1 MTKIFLTGKQVFFII
16 FFLAVLSAEAQDF
29 TNSFAE
35 KQYKITKT
43 GMFTLGG
50 WSLGNIV
57 VNAALLSGPK
67 NSTRYFHEM
76 NIYWNLVNL
85 AIAGGGY
92 WANQKSRGKARSV
105 YGILERQHK
114 IEKSLLFNAGLDVA
128 YMAAGQLL
136 RERAKH
142 VSGNSQ
148 RLEGF
153 GNGLILQ
160 GAFLFTFDVL
170 LHAVHVSHRKKNKKD
185 LEQIKLVF
193 NSGGIRMYF

>member
-1 MTKIFLTGKQVFFII
+1 MSFNHLNKLSTFLYLILASQ
-16 FFLAVLSAEAQDF
+16 FLQAQNFKEDF
-29 TNSFAE
+29 AQ

-43 GMFTLGG
+43 GMITLGS
-50 WSLGNIV
+50 WALGNIAI
-57 VNAALLSGPK
+57 NSALISGAEG
-67 NSTRYFHEM
+67 STKYFHEM
-76 NIYWNLVNL
+76 NVYWNLVNL

-92 WANQKSRGKARSV
+92 WANQKSRNKERNE
-105 YGILERQHK
+105 YGILSEQHK

-136 RERAKH
+136 RERSKH
-142 VSGNSQ
+142 VVENSQ

-160 GAFLFTFDVL
+160 GAFLFTFDVI
-170 LHAVHVSHRKKNKKD
+170 LHSIHVSHRKKHKNE
-185 LEQIKLVF
+185 LQRLKLAF